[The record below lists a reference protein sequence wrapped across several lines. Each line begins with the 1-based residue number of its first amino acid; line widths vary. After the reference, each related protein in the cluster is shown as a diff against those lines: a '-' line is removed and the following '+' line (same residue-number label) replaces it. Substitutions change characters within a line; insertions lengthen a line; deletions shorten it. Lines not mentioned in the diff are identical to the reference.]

1 MRKPSFSNFP
11 LSKLSFIDRL
21 PRQARDKHTESS
33 KHDFPSHTA
42 AVAPSVG
49 TLVLS
54 HNQVGKRVCLR
65 QCMLEVIILPRHARD
80 KHTESTQK
88 ILRLGGALPQPAAA
102 RQRAGAGRR
111 LGQAHQCSR
120 LEPGV
125 RNMHFLSHFLWSKR
139 SIYQD
144 RLGTNISRTRK
155 SWGK

>member
-54 HNQVGKRVCLR
+54 RNQRLLGNALVQEDDL
-65 QCMLEVIILPRHARD
+65 D
-80 KHTESTQK
+80 KHINTQG
-88 ILRLGGALPQPAAA
+88 L
-102 RQRAGAGRR
+102 
-111 LGQAHQCSR
+111 S
-120 LEPGV
+120 PGCEICI
-125 RNMHFLSHFLWSKR
+125 F
-139 SIYQD
+139 
-144 RLGTNISRTRK
+144 
-155 SWGK
+155 

>member
-1 MRKPSFSNFP
+1 VRKPSFSNFP

-65 QCMLEVIILPRHARD
+65 QFMLEIIILPRHARD

-88 ILRLGGALPQPAAA
+88 ILRFGT
-102 RQRAGAGRR
+102 
-111 LGQAHQCSR
+111 
-120 LEPGV
+120 
-125 RNMHFLSHFLWSKR
+125 LSHN
-139 SIYQD
+139 Q
-144 RLGTNISRTRK
+144 RLLGNALVQEDDLDKHINAQGLSP
-155 SWGK
+155 GCEICIF